1 MGYNLYS
8 LNEEELNQLCV
19 KSLFDRKS
27 TKILNMIIWDEEP
40 IKNIASELR
49 ISEQAVYSRIDKIK
63 QKLKIK
69 KWTDSLD

>member
-1 MGYNLYS
+1 
-8 LNEEELNQLCV
+8 
-19 KSLFDRKS
+19 
-27 TKILNMIIWDEEP
+27 MIIWDEEP